1 MHFVGGMSTSTEA
14 KDSIEQVREILV
26 GSLQRDLERRLVRTE
41 AHLSA
46 RSTEIQQE
54 TRRRTDV
61 IEAHLRKELKV
72 LSARLD
78 GELAEF
84 KDGLRAI
91 DQRVSRLE
99 EALSRA
105 QHELR
110 GEILEQAKSFLDELQ
125 TTRTELTEALEREL
139 ASFEIEPGSM
149 EREEPEGRGH
159 EYAESH
165 SE

>member
-1 MHFVGGMSTSTEA
+1 MHPDAGMSTSTEA
-14 KDSIEQVREILV
+14 RDSIEQVREILV
-26 GSLQRDLERRLVRTE
+26 GAVQRDLERRLVRTE

-46 RSTEIQQE
+46 RSTEVQQE

-61 IEAHLRKELKV
+61 IEAHLRKEVKV

-78 GELAEF
+78 GELTEL
-84 KDGLRAI
+84 KEGLRAI

-110 GEILEQAKSFLDELQ
+110 GEILEQAKTFLDELQ

-139 ASFEIEPGSM
+139 ASFDIEPSGD
-149 EREEPEGRGH
+149 REEPEGRGQQ
-159 EYAESH
+159 YTESH